1 MTSTP
6 DISVIV
12 TIHNEWQYLP
22 RTLLSISEAATDVR
36 HAGLSVECVFVFD
49 SSEGKTRNIIKQKKL
64 NGVDAI
70 QIIEVD
76 YQSVSL
82 SRNHGIIQSKGDYIF
97 ILDADDL
104 ISFSILRKLYFS
116 AINSPIKTIFTP
128 RFKFGFDLSYF
139 IVEYFSSDL
148 INIGDMVC
156 QNLYNARLFSHRSF
170 FENNPYFDMPFQS
183 GYAFED
189 WLIATEALASGYRFQ
204 AVDETA
210 WYYRVRTHSLFRQT
224 IEKTTKQ
231 IPKSAFFD
239 YKIFLREYEITRKI
253 ASLPT
258 GIGREVLNNS
268 FQMELM
274 ERANSIDP
282 AILPYN
288 FYHYSTGAFNNAT
301 TGITGHAYA
310 KICRIKNNKNFN
322 DIFFLSCINFP
333 YDFFDV
339 FFQNNQSTK
348 VAFFTLEDELNVE
361 KIRKYYPGITIINF
375 ESLTPGID
383 YKDRDIIIIKI
394 LQNQST
400 TTKLHFFPAEFSYN
414 IYKKFHII
422 FNNQC
427 FYYSLRN
434 LKDHEK
440 LRELEF
446 LNTLGSTWH
455 ENLKQQKET
464 KTTMRILLSNGTPLA
479 SRE

>member
-22 RTLLSISEAATDVR
+22 RTLLSISEAATDAC
-36 HAGLSVECVFVFD
+36 HAGLSVECVFVLD
-49 SSEGKTRNIIKQKKL
+49 SSEEKTRNIIKQKKL
-64 NGVDAI
+64 NGVDEI

-104 ISFSILRKLYFS
+104 ISFSILRKLYCS

-210 WYYRVRTHSLFRQT
+210 WYYRVRKHSLFQQS
-224 IEKTTKQ
+224 IKKTTRQ
-231 IPKSAFFD
+231 IPKSKFFD
-239 YKIFLREYEITRKI
+239 YNTFLENYEITRKI
-253 ASLPT
+253 THSPKSI
-258 GIGREVLNNS
+258 GIEVLNNS
-268 FQMELM
+268 FQMTLM
-274 ERANSIDP
+274 KRANRIDP
-282 AILPYN
+282 AIIPYN
-288 FYHYSTGAFNNAT
+288 FYNYSTGEFSNAT
-301 TGITGHAYA
+301 SGITGHAYA
-310 KICRIKNNKNFN
+310 KICRIENNKNFS
-322 DIFFLSCINFP
+322 DIFFLSPIHFP
-333 YDFFDV
+333 YDFFDD
-339 FFQNNQSTK
+339 FFSKNKSTK
-348 VAFFTLEDELNVE
+348 VAFFIIGDELNFE
-361 KIRKYYPGITIINF
+361 NIHRHYPDITIINF
-375 ESLTPGID
+375 EKIMPGIEN
-383 YKDRDIIIIKI
+383 KNRDIIIIKT

-400 TTKLHFFPAEFSYN
+400 TTKLHFFPTEFSYK
-414 IYKKFHII
+414 IYEKFHII

-434 LKDHEK
+434 LSYHEK

-464 KTTMRILLSNGTPLA
+464 KTTMRILLSNAPPLA